1 MQVVDGKFS
10 SPPDAGGG
18 IEETPG
24 TSRSVSQG
32 TRWVAPIAESSE
44 WSDGNGVARA
54 NEKPQTKEEAA
65 MNEDRIKGNWKQL
78 KGKAKTRWGKL
89 TDDELDVAEGRK
101 DEMIGKIQEK
111 YGVSKEEASKQ
122 WDDFRREVA

>member
-1 MQVVDGKFS
+1 
-10 SPPDAGGG
+10 
-18 IEETPG
+18 
-24 TSRSVSQG
+24 
-32 TRWVAPIAESSE
+32 
-44 WSDGNGVARA
+44 
-54 NEKPQTKEEAA
+54 